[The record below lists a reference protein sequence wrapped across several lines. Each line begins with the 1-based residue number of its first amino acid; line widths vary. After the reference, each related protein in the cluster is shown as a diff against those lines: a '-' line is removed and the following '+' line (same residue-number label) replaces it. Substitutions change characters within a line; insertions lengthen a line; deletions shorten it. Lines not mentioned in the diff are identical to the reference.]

1 MFCIV
6 AIFKNESE
14 ILEEWINHYINE
26 GCLQFF
32 LIDNGSTDNYLPII
46 NKYNKYIDLVID
58 NTKYKQ
64 SELYQKYF
72 IHKIKK
78 YTWTLI
84 CDLDEFVYS
93 RKEFKTITDYLNT
106 IEDNVSQIS
115 IPWKIFG
122 SNGFNTLD
130 KKEPDNVIS
139 NFTKRTNYDKLI
151 KYQTGIHTSNYN
163 IHEYIYNKMNPKN
176 LITYPTKNNKASFCK
191 SIIRSNRLLQ
201 FIIHNHIYNKGH
213 TITSNNII
221 INNYSPYIPIS
232 EEILESSY
240 LHLNHYVIR
249 SLDWFSRIKII
260 RGAADLE
267 YNKNIRDLKYY
278 KEVDNTSNDIDDLEL
293 LHKKKI
299 Y

>member
-1 MFCIV
+1 MKTSISRHINNNTMYCIV
-6 AIFKNESE
+6 SIFKNESE

-72 IHKIKK
+72 INKVKK
-78 YTWTLI
+78 YNWVLV
-84 CDLDEFVYS
+84 CDLDEFVYA
-93 RKEFKTITDYLNT
+93 RKGFKTITDYLNT
-106 IEDNVSQIS
+106 LPNNISQIS

-139 NFTKRTNYDKLI
+139 NFTKRTNYDKS
-151 KYQTGIHTSNYN
+151 TGFQGVSQIIGNY
-163 IHEYIYNKMNPKN
+163 KMN
-176 LITYPTKNNKASFCK
+176 FCK
-191 SIIRSNRLLQ
+191 NIVRTNMLTQ
-201 FIIHNHIYNKGH
+201 FGVHNHIYKKG
-213 TITSNNII
+213 ITNMSNNISLK
-221 INNYSPYIPIS
+221 NSTPYIPTN
-232 EEILESSY
+232 EDILQSSC

-249 SLDWFSRIKII
+249 SLDWFTRIKMT
-260 RGAADLE
+260 RGDPAAKSADNVRTLVY
-267 YNKNIRDLKYY
+267 YNQYDDI
-278 KEVDNTSNDIDDLEL
+278 SNDMDDFEL
-293 LHKKKI
+293 LEKRKI
-299 Y
+299 